1 MHKLYSVDRKQ
12 KNITRSLLVRK
23 FLSKSSE
30 VLDIYKVNEPIK
42 ILGIFFTY
50 DQLKSKELNFKVN
63 KKVFK
68 LLAMEKRDTN
78 W

>member
-12 KNITRSLLVRK
+12 KNIIRSLLVRK
-23 FLSKSSE
+23 FLYRNHE
-30 VLDIYKVNEPIK
+30 VLDIYMVNERIK

-50 DQLKSKELNFKVN
+50 DQLQSKELNFKVN

-68 LLAMEKRDTN
+68 LLAMEKLDTN